1 MTFFAEFKN
10 AIKKTD
16 KKLLRESILMWMEEC
31 IYSGY
36 FPPGVR
42 LIESELAEYLGI
54 SRTPIR
60 EAIIQLETKG
70 LIRIMPNKGAIVNTY
85 SLSELEEINIIFKTL
100 SGIAAS
106 LSLEFISEEELTR
119 MEDYITKM
127 ESCKD
132 SDSDRK
138 KWFSLNNQFH
148 KTFLKPCKK
157 KLLLELIKQYKKQ
170 VGRYW
175 YISLSNKYLE
185 LFSKDHRRIFE
196 AFKLRNSEMVRI
208 NVEKHIQ
215 AYSNTAIENLRSFTP
230 IDFDYR
236 KYPEND
242 NVFVYPPIFNHFSTG
257 QRKAMK

>member
-1 MTFFAEFKN
+1 MKIFTEFKN

-16 KKLLRESILMWMEEC
+16 KKSLREGILMWMEEC

-70 LIRIMPNKGAIVNTY
+70 LVKIISNKGAVVNTY

-106 LSLEFISEEELTR
+106 LSVEFISGEELKR
-119 MEDYITKM
+119 MEEYIARM
-127 ESCKD
+127 EICKD
-132 SDSDRK
+132 NDSDRK
-138 KWFSLNNQFH
+138 EWFSLNDQFH
-148 KTFLKPCKK
+148 KIFLKPCKK

-175 YISLSNKYLE
+175 YFSLTNRYLG
-185 LFSKDHRRIFE
+185 LFSEGHRSIFE

-215 AYSNTAIENLRSFTP
+215 SYINTTIENLRSFEA
-230 IDFDYR
+230 IDLGRR
-236 KYPEND
+236 KYSRID
-242 NVFVYPPIFNHFSTG
+242 TVFVSPPVFNHFSID
-257 QRKAMK
+257 QRKVGE